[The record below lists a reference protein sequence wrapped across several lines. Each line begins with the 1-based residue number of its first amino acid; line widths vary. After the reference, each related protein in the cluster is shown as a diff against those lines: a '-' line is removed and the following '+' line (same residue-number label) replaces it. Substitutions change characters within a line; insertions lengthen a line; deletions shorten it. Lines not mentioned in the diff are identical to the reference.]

1 MEGISDIKITGL
13 DEMRP
18 PVIRKEP
25 YIDIYFALSHQAPE
39 EWCVEFNSLLT
50 DELGKPNIQEKDG
63 LYIEAWVRKPEEIV
77 ALLDMLKA
85 KVAECTRQYIE
96 RIESA
101 VRDASA
107 DDVSVASEDEGEQG
121 QLNRIIAGLDF
132 DEGPT
137 AA

>member
-1 MEGISDIKITGL
+1 MEGISDIRIVGI
-13 DEMRP
+13 DETRP
-18 PVIRKEP
+18 PRIRKEP

-85 KVAECTRQYIE
+85 KVAECTQQYIE